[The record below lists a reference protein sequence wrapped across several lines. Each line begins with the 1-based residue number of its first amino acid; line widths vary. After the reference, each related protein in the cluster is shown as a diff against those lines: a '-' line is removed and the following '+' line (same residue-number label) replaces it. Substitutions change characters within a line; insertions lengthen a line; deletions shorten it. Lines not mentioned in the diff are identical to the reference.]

1 MTMFLG
7 RFLLPLQNSIKL
19 FRSNVYILALGFL
32 VPLDPNLIVI
42 AVGEQQ
48 IRINSFDFGIFIVD
62 TDENMGQS
70 DFIVLGA

>member
-1 MTMFLG
+1 MFLG

-19 FRSNVYILALGFL
+19 FRSNVNILALGFL

-48 IRINSFDFGIFIVD
+48 VRINSFDFGIFIVD
-62 TDENMGQS
+62 ADENMGQS
-70 DFIVLGA
+70 DFIVLGT